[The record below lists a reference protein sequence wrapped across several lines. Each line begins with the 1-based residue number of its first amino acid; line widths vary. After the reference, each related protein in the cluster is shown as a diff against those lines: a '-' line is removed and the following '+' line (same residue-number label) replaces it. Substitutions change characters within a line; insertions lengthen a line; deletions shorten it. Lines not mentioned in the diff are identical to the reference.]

1 MAVWALKEKSER
13 NYPAHTKV
21 REDGREVRG
30 ALGAGAETKTIC
42 SKSYVSN
49 QNEPKNVKH

>member
-49 QNEPKNVKH
+49 QNEPKYVKH